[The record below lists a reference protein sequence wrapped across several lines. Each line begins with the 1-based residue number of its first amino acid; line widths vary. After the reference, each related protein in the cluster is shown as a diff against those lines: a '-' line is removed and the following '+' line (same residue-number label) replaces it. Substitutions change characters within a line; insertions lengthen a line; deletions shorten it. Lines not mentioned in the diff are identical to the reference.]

1 MSIITTV
8 YIPEGIVMAADSRLT
23 GTTTYPDGTK
33 DRHTLSDNSQKL
45 FLIKNNSIGI
55 SCCGDAKIAGKSVGD
70 FIREFEIKLVKESD
84 TVIDIT
90 PKLKDYTIKEHGEG
104 VIYHVAGFI
113 NDVQHVYQ
121 IQNNEIVR
129 KNINNNVVVTGVS
142 WNGELEA
149 ISRLLAAQP
158 NISVDFDFMQLKD
171 GVDFAEFLID
181 MTIKYLRF
189 RTGIATCGGPID
201 ILLITKDEARWIKH
215 KILKP

>member
-55 SCCGDAKIAGKSVGD
+55 ACCGDAEINGKSVGD
-70 FIREFEIKLVKESD
+70 FIREFEINSVEENDS
-84 TVIDIT
+84 VEDIAN
-90 PKLKDYTIKEHGEG
+90 KLKDYTMQTHGEG
-104 VIYHVAGFI
+104 VLYHVSGFM
-113 NDVQHVYQ
+113 NDVQHVYA
-121 IQNNEIVR
+121 ILNGDIIR
-129 KNINNNVVVTGVS
+129 KNLSENSLEYGVC

-149 ISRLLAAQP
+149 LARLLAAQP
-158 NISVDFDFMQLKD
+158 SVPVDFQFMQLKD
-171 GVDFAEFLID
+171 GIDFAEFLID
-181 MTIKYLRF
+181 TTIKYLRF
-189 RTGIATCGGPID
+189 RTGIATCGGAID